1 MTEQIH
7 EIALRFFTLSG
18 ITIDSLDVACQDET
32 RGIFLITLKT
42 PDSSLAIGV
51 HGQNLDSIK
60 HVLVRMIEKNVK
72 KDIIIHIEVNDYLQ
86 EKDQKL
92 FRFIDGKIEFVMKT
106 NGRVGL
112 PHLSSFERKK
122 VHNYVSEKN
131 IDGLST
137 ASEGEGKER
146 CMYLSYYKGA
156 KMSID
161 LDGTSI

>member
-1 MTEQIH
+1 MTDQIR

-18 ITIDSLDVACQDET
+18 ITIESLEATCQDES

-42 PDSSLAIGV
+42 PDSSLAIGA
-51 HGQNLDSIK
+51 HGQNLDAIK

-72 KDIIIHIEVNDYLQ
+72 RDLIIHIEVNDYLQ

-92 FRFIDGKIEFVMKT
+92 FRYIDSKIDFVMRT
-106 NGRVGL
+106 NGRVAL
-112 PHLSSFERKK
+112 PHLTSFERKK

-137 ASEGEGKER
+137 VSE
-146 CMYLSYYKGA
+146 
-156 KMSID
+156 
-161 LDGTSI
+161 